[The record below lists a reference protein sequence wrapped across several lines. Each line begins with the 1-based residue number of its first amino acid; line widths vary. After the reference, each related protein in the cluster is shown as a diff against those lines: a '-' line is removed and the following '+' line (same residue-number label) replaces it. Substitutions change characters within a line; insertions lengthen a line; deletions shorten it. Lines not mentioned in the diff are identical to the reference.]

1 MTANSEDN
9 LVELLAGHLDRY
21 AEGDRTTAAA
31 SGPAGFPVELLTA
44 ELRRDSTWSGPP
56 AGLKEA
62 ILSRVVPAVDGP
74 AVGRPTVS
82 RPTVSEHVVSVAPPG
97 AKKRSA
103 WRGRWS
109 RLAWAVPA
117 VAVAAA
123 VFTVAVLLVDRALQ
137 PDPPHAEI
145 YTVAGT
151 ALAPGATAEVAIT
164 PQAAGFVV
172 ALTIEGLPAAAP
184 GSYFAAW
191 LSGPRGDVPIGSF
204 HQRVAGEQIRLW
216 SGVDPDEY
224 PRLVV
229 TLQSEGDPPTPSGP
243 VVLTGA
249 LTR

>member
-62 ILSRVVPAVDGP
+62 ILTRVVPAVGRP
-74 AVGRPTVS
+74 AVSENAVIVVQPRP
-82 RPTVSEHVVSVAPPG
+82 